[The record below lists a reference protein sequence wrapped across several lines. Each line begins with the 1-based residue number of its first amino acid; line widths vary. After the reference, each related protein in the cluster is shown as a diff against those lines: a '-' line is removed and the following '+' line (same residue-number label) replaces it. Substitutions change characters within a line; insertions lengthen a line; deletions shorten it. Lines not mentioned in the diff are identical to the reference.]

1 MGRTPLLK
9 RKEFRVEFP
18 HLKDTRFPYLDREN
32 VYEFR
37 NEFDYTRWNP
47 RTIVHLLNVRWD
59 SSYRDVPLFASDTE
73 RDRWFERHVET
84 EIELVQA
91 ARILPD
97 GYIKLPLPYDVAT
110 MFNYL
115 YIEAPIATSEDSPIE
130 YEIVNGLRKWFF
142 FIESIEYGSPN
153 CTHTYLTL
161 DAWTTFQSRVKIQ
174 YMMLERGHAP
184 VAATDTDT
192 YLSNPVEN
200 CEHLLTSDVD
210 FGGRSIVRSSSFVP
224 FGNGT
229 KYVVF
234 ASMATRADMLVMGQ
248 RTGNG
253 TGAWTAA
260 SFSDSSSRDGHDM
273 NISGYVWGNGYD
285 YSSLRT
291 RVTNGASNLDR
302 VANNITCWAIPAT
315 ACFGFRGDDYDQS
328 FLVKLGRECPSFM
341 QTIKAMFVVD
351 ESMIS
356 FNYDPVTICGYELRY
371 CRGVEEEPISIE
383 LNRDMFSIPER
394 YQRFA
399 KLYTFPYSVLEL
411 TDNDGRT
418 IDVHIEDTG
427 QLSFQRIT
435 SLAFPYLDMRVL
447 FHGVA
452 GSGSTS
458 YKWKSLTGTEETINI
473 GSDDWGNILFDWPIP
488 TYALYMD
495 GETSYYLH
503 RDGDLK
509 NARIDA
515 VTGYHASM
523 REANCAKNNAIA
535 LADASESNANA
546 DADTLIANT
555 ANSCNAQTANT
566 ALTTATNTANMTEG
580 NEASSAFTLYEND
593 SITRKNANDNALMMA
608 STTVNNE
615 TTVATTSNSA
625 SYGWALG
632 AMNGVS
638 SSMGGASA
646 AMAANPVGGASLA
659 LGSLAIGGVMGAA
672 TGYVSGMLETENAKV
687 ITQANQTLAS
697 GTQQANEANKN
708 ITTSNNTLRTDR
720 SNRSKETQ
728 NENTNECLTQ
738 QTANNVGA
746 ATANAGN
753 GAATTRANAAR
764 SCGTARSNAGYTQL
778 AAERTAKEI
787 LEAEQRKARNRM
799 ECAQND
805 TPVSFGETSG
815 SVAPDYHRTRGVQ
828 VKVRTQSDSAIARAG
843 DYFARYG
850 YAYDGVWDVS
860 ELCPMGHFCYW
871 KASDIWLECEGATGN
886 HNDKV
891 LTDMF
896 RTGVTVWKNP
906 DEIGRVSI
914 YDN

>member
-1 MGRTPLLK
+1 M
-9 RKEFRVEFP
+9 EFP
-18 HLKDTRFPYLDREN
+18 HLKDTQFPYLDREN

-59 SSYRDVPLFASDTE
+59 SSYRDVPIFASDNE
-73 RDRWFERHVET
+73 RDRWFERHAET

-110 MFNYL
+110 MYNYL
-115 YIEAPIATSEDSPIE
+115 YIEAPIATSEDSPID

-142 FIESIEYGSPN
+142 FIDSIEYGSPN

-161 DAWTTFQSRVKIQ
+161 DVWTTFQSKINIQ

-248 RTGNG
+248 RTGSG
-253 TGAWTAA
+253 SGAWTAA
-260 SFSDSSSRDGHDM
+260 KFSSSSARDGHDM

-285 YSSLRT
+285 YSTLRT

-315 ACFGFRGDDYDQS
+315 DCFGFRGYDYDKS
-328 FLVKLGRECPSFM
+328 FLVRMGRECPSFM

-351 ESMIS
+351 ESMLS
-356 FNYDPVTICGYELRY
+356 FNYEPVTICDYKLRY
-371 CRGVEEEPISIE
+371 CRGVEEEPISIA

-399 KLYTFPYSVLEL
+399 KLYTFPYSALEL
-411 TDNDGRT
+411 TDNDGKT

-447 FHGVA
+447 FHGIA

-458 YKWKSLTGTEETINI
+458 YKWISLTGTEETINI

-515 VTGYHASM
+515 VSAYHASM
-523 REANCAKNNAIA
+523 RQANCAKNNAIA
-535 LADASESNANA
+535 LADAAQSNANA
-546 DADTLIANT
+546 IADTIVANNANT
-555 ANSCNAQTANT
+555 CNSQTANT
-566 ALTTATNTANMTEG
+566 ALTVATNTANVALA
-580 NEASSAFTLYEND
+580 NETSLELM
-593 SITRKNANDNALMMA
+593 RNANNTSWEIISEENSLMYDSTSADNE
-608 STTVNNE
+608 V
-615 TTVATTSNSA
+615 TVATTANNADLSVRSGAISGVGHAVASA
-625 SYGWALG
+625 GFMAE
-632 AMNGVS
+632 
-638 SSMGGASA
+638 GGASGA
-646 AMAANPVGGASLA
+646 ATMGATM
-659 LGSLAIGGVMGAA
+659 AIGGLMGALGGMMEANVA
-672 TGYVSGMLETENAKV
+672 TANAMV
-687 ITQANQTLAS
+687 ITQAKSQLAS
-697 GTQQANEANKN
+697 KTADRNRNVTDHKN
-708 ITTSNNTLRTDR
+708 DENRDSTNATNDLHTDQ
-720 SNRSKETQ
+720 TD
-728 NENTNECLTQ
+728 NTNDCLTA
-738 QTANNVGA
+738 QTANNVAA

-753 GAATTRANAAR
+753 SAATTRGNAAR
-764 SCGTARSNAGYTQL
+764 SSGTARSNAGYTQT
-778 AAERTAKEI
+778 AAERSAKEY
-787 LEAEQRKARNRM
+787 LEAAQRKARNRM

-828 VKVRTQSDSAIARAG
+828 VKVRTQSDSAIARTG

-850 YAYDGVWDVS
+850 YAYDGVWDMRGG
-860 ELCPMGHFCYW
+860 LCPMEHFCYW
-871 KASDIWLECEGATGN
+871 KVRDIWLECEGATGN
-886 HNDKV
+886 HNDKI

-896 RTGVTVWKNP
+896 RAGVTVWKNP

>member
-1 MGRTPLLK
+1 M
-9 RKEFRVEFP
+9 EFP
-18 HLKDTRFPYLDREN
+18 HLKDTQFPYLDREN

-47 RTIVHLLNVRWD
+47 RTVVHLLNVRWD
-59 SSYRDVPLFASDTE
+59 SSYRDVPLFASDNE

-110 MFNYL
+110 MYNYL

-142 FIESIEYGSPN
+142 FIDSIEYGSPN

-161 DAWTTFQSRVKIQ
+161 DAWTTFQSKIKIR

-192 YLSNPVEN
+192 YLANPVEN

-210 FGGRSIVRSSSFVP
+210 FGGRSIVRHSDFIP
-224 FGNGT
+224 FGNGR

-260 SFSDSSSRDGHDM
+260 SFSDSSGRDGHDL

-285 YSSLRT
+285 YSTLRT

-328 FLVKLGRECPSFM
+328 FLVRLGRECPSFM
-341 QTIKAMFVVD
+341 QTIRAMFVVD

-371 CRGVEEEPISIE
+371 CRGVEEEPIAIE

-447 FHGVA
+447 FHGIA

-458 YKWKSLTGTEETINI
+458 YKWTSLTGTEETINI

-546 DADTLIANT
+546 DADTLVANT

-566 ALTTATNTANMTEG
+566 ALTVAANNANVAES
-580 NEASSAFTLYEND
+580 NLASSDVVFYGND
-593 SITRKNANDNALMMA
+593 TIRRKGINDNVLMVV
-608 STTVNNE
+608 STSVNNE
-615 TTVATTSNSA
+615 TTVATTSNTSDA
-625 SYGWALG
+625 GVITG
-632 AMNGVS
+632 AMSGVS
-638 SSMGGASA
+638 GSMGAAVSA
-646 AMAANPVGGASLA
+646 TEAGSPSAGVGM
-659 LGSLAIGGVMGAA
+659 LAIGGVMGAVGGMV
-672 TGYVSGMLETENAKV
+672 TGHYAMENAKV
-687 ITQANQTLAS
+687 ITQASQTV
-697 GTQQANEANKN
+697 TDNTVDTNEQNRN
-708 ITTSNNTLRTDR
+708 IVTSNNDLEVDRTND
-720 SNRSKETQ
+720 SKERQ
-728 NENTNECLTQ
+728 NENSNACLTS

-753 GAATTRANAAR
+753 SASTTRGNAAR
-764 SCGTARSNAGYTQL
+764 SSGTARSNAGYTQL
-778 AAERTAKEI
+778 AAERTAKEV
-787 LEAEQRKARNRM
+787 LDAAQRKARNRM

-828 VKVRTQSDSAIARAG
+828 IKVRTQSDSAIARAG

-850 YAYDGVWDVS
+850 YAYDGVWDMRGW
-860 ELCPMGHFCYW
+860 LCPMGHFCYW
-871 KASDIWLECEGATGN
+871 KARDIWLECEGATGN